1 MKPYVRGGV
10 LENFASTVEL
20 LGGDTGQLLREAD
33 VAPEVLSVP
42 GIFMPYASYMR
53 LMDGAARA
61 TGTPHFGLLM
71 ARSGNAETLGT
82 VGIIMTQAQTVGA
95 AWETL
100 IHFYRIHDTYGR
112 VRMYRYPETA
122 MLSYAL
128 PRNDEPGSRQV
139 YDVAAEITCNIMRGF
154 CGAGFRCTE
163 INFPYPEP
171 PDTEPYAALPTDRL
185 SFDAPSLE
193 MHVPAGLMR
202 QPLQGHSGELRTAL
216 GGYMAA
222 RSGPELSAT
231 QLVEDR
237 IRSLLPSGDC
247 TLSRIAET
255 LATTP
260 RTLQARLEAEQT
272 SFRHILEGVRKEIAT
287 YHLRRGDM
295 QLTQLAMVL
304 GYSELSAFSR
314 SFRGWYG
321 VSPRR
326 WVQQGDWGV

>member
-1 MKPYVRGGV
+1 MRPYVRGGV
-10 LENFASTVEL
+10 LENFAATVEM
-20 LGGDTGQLLREAD
+20 LGADAGRLLREAD

-53 LMDGAARA
+53 LMAAAARD
-61 TGTPHFGLLM
+61 TRTPHFGLLM

-82 VGIIMTQAQTVGA
+82 VGIIMTQADTVGA

-100 IHFYRIHDTYGR
+100 IHFYRMHDTYGR

-139 YDVAAEITCNIMRGF
+139 YDVAAEITCNIMRRF

-163 INFPYPEP
+163 VNFPYAEP
-171 PDTEPYAALPTDRL
+171 DDLGPYAELPTDRVG
-185 SFDAPSLE
+185 FDAPSVE
-193 MHVPAGLMR
+193 IHVPAKLMR
-202 QPLQGHSGELRTAL
+202 QPLQGNNVELRNAL
-216 GGYMAA
+216 GGFMAA
-222 RSGPELSAT
+222 RTGKQASAT

-237 IRSLLPSGDC
+237 IRSLLPVGEC
-247 TLSRIAET
+247 TLPRIAET

-260 RTLQARLEAEQT
+260 RTLQVRLEAEQT
-272 SFRHILEGVRKEIAT
+272 SFRQILEGVRKEIAT

-314 SFRGWYG
+314 SFRSWYG

-326 WVQQGDWGV
+326 WVERDGWRN